1 MKSGVDEMIR
11 QEQAGFRSGR
21 GASEQIFAL
30 RSILEQCQECK
41 HQCTLTSLTFQR
53 HLTASSESDFG
64 TLWGSMESL
73 TSLSG
78 LSTFIR
84 LSDLHQSS
92 SYVTEG
98 GSYSSWFE
106 VKSGVQ

>member
-78 LSTFIR
+78 LSRHYTIR
-84 LSDLHQSS
+84 AQAMLQKA
-92 SYVTEG
+92 
-98 GSYSSWFE
+98 E
-106 VKSGVQ
+106 VILAGLK